1 MYRATPQFIKEALKI
16 IKPDPERE
24 RECESQLVAVLSG
37 IEAAARMD
45 KLKSVP
51 TAAQYKKNL
60 LKLAKTLQDAIEL
73 TGKAFPPEYQI
84 PRGKDSWIREH
95 LKRHLE
101 ETERVINSISKVVR
115 KARIAAAD
123 AAYILL
129 RQYGRSPTRVGGR
142 EGRTH
147 KLAKVLFGN
156 EDADLFD
163 YLKRSSPYFVETGRI
178 RPES

>member
-1 MYRATPQFIKEALKI
+1 M
-16 IKPDPERE
+16 
-24 RECESQLVAVLSG
+24 CESQLVAVLSG

-60 LKLAKTLQDAIEL
+60 LKLAKTLQDASEL
-73 TGKAFPPEYQI
+73 ACKAFPPEYQI

-115 KARIAAAD
+115 KGSPRLSYARIAAVD
-123 AAYILL
+123 AAYVLL
-129 RQYGRSPTRVGGR
+129 RKYGRSPTRVGGR
-142 EGRTH
+142 EGRWH

-163 YLKRSSPYFVETGRI
+163 YLKRSSPYLAETDRI
-178 RPES
+178 QPES